1 MNGDLAPLSSPEN
14 TCPHCVHY
22 SVLEDPLNVLKL
34 LNSGNSTLKYTTKNA
49 NWEKQ
54 KKTVLVTQGYV
65 LEEKFARE
73 TLKM

>member
-1 MNGDLAPLSSPEN
+1 M
-14 TCPHCVHY
+14 
-22 SVLEDPLNVLKL
+22 LEDPLNILKL